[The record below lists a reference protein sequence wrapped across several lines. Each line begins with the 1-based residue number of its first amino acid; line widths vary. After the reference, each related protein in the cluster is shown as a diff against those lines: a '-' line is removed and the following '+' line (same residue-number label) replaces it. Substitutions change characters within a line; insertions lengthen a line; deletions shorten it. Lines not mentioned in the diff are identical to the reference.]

1 MSPSMKCSCAR
12 RSKRHKPPAFPSI
25 SETGRNGAGV
35 TPFLLGSMPGK
46 CQGKAIATPEF
57 RYVMCNFG
65 RGVLFFFPGIPG
77 APRDRE
83 GKRDWGQIR
92 RMYDEDERQFAT
104 VE

>member
-1 MSPSMKCSCAR
+1 
-12 RSKRHKPPAFPSI
+12 
-25 SETGRNGAGV
+25 
-35 TPFLLGSMPGK
+35 
-46 CQGKAIATPEF
+46 
-57 RYVMCNFG
+57 MCNFG